1 MKMFIKRKKSYEVK
15 DHTLDMSQRGPSPR
29 VSSHLTEKKND
40 NLSMKSSRS
49 YLKFISSLLR
59 KRRDAEEMQDG
70 STVFDESLDL
80 SLPRKGR
87 ISSDLR
93 LSLEKAQGEDRVKEK
108 HLFLKKF
115 HSQVSKYYENHQ
127 ANCDSKHSHKRVMQ
141 VSSCRVRFDLSFH
154 GPHVQSQKEIKPVGI
169 LLTSSP

>member
-40 NLSMKSSRS
+40 ILSMKSSRS

-70 STVFDESLDL
+70 STVLDELLDL

-93 LSLEKAQGEDRVKEK
+93 LSLEKAQGEDRVKEI
-108 HLFLKKF
+108 HLFLKKT
-115 HSQVSKYYENHQ
+115 HSQVSKDYEKHQ
-127 ANCDSKHSHKRVMQ
+127 TNCDSKHSHKRVMQ
-141 VSSCRVRFDLSFH
+141 VSSNRVRFDLSFH